1 MKADE
6 MIDAHIYKPLQGANG
21 AFYLDASLQI
31 MQGEFVAL
39 FGPSG
44 VGKTTLLRCLAG
56 LDQPES
62 GFITVQNQVWFNSDK
77 HIQLPPQ
84 QRRVGYM
91 FQDYALFPNMTVRDN
106 LVFALRKGAN
116 KQRVNTLL
124 EMMDLGE
131 LQHRKPDMLSGG
143 QKQRVALARALV
155 SEPAL
160 LLLDEP
166 LSALDPS
173 IRAHLQD
180 EILHMQRSVGITT
193 IVVSH
198 DVGEVYKL
206 ANRVLVMDAGKIV
219 QHGSPAEV
227 FSAGQ
232 TSGKFRFTGEILA
245 LEPMDVMFALTV
257 LVGNQIVRVVAMPE
271 EAAELEVGNRVMLV
285 SKAFNPM
292 VLKLEQ

>member
-6 MIDAHIYKPLQGANG
+6 MIDAHIHKPLQGANG

-31 MQGEFVAL
+31 MRGEFVAL

-62 GFITVQNQVWFNSDK
+62 GFIRVQNQVWFNSDK
-77 HIQLPPQ
+77 HIQLTPQ

-173 IRAHLQD
+173 IRARLQD

-193 IVVSH
+193 IIVSH

-271 EAAELEVGNRVMLV
+271 EAAELNVGNRVMLV

-292 VLKLEQ
+292 VLKLD